1 MVRAMF
7 QVESAQ
13 RDNQTG
19 KTGHSSSMTG
29 LAESKNG
36 TGREATSN
44 VREPSGYRGK
54 LFEWLLIA
62 IAVAYAAG
70 LLLAP
75 LVAIIVGAFGEG
87 LRAAVKEISSTDA
100 ISSLKLTL
108 VMAVGAT
115 AVNTVFGVCIAWV
128 LVRDNFWG
136 RRILNGLVDMPFAV
150 SPVIAGFMLILL
162 FGRGGWLTPIT
173 DALGVKVVFALPGI
187 LLATI
192 FISLPFVIREVA
204 PVLAQVSADQEDAAR
219 TIGANRL
226 LTFWHV
232 TLPAIRWGLL
242 YGVSLTFARAV
253 GEIGAVLVVSGGVS
267 RLTETSTLY
276 IFRSLD
282 DRNYVGANAMAV
294 FLAALSF
301 GILMVIEYFKRRT
314 EQTQTT

>member
-1 MVRAMF
+1 MS
-7 QVESAQ
+7 QVESA
-13 RDNQTG
+13 RKLNR
-19 KTGHSSSMTG
+19 HSLLSRAKIG
-29 LAESKNG
+29 
-36 TGREATSN
+36 
-44 VREPSGYRGK
+44 
-54 LFEWLLIA
+54 EWALIA
-62 IAVAYAAG
+62 IVVLYAAG

-75 LVAIIVGAFGEG
+75 LVAIVWGSLAEG
-87 LRAAVKEISSTDA
+87 LSAFAREMTSADA

-115 AVNTVFGVCIAWV
+115 VINTVFGVCIAWV
-128 LVRDNFWG
+128 LVRDKFWG

-162 FGRGGWLTPIT
+162 FGRTGWFTPLTE
-173 DALGVKVVFALPGI
+173 ALGIKVVFALPGI
-187 LLATI
+187 LLATV

-204 PVLAQVSADQEDAAR
+204 PVLSEVSIEQEDAAF
-219 TIGANRL
+219 TIGASRL

-267 RLTETSTLY
+267 RLTETSTLF

-294 FLAALSF
+294 LLAAISF
-301 GILMVIEYFKRRT
+301 VILLVIESFKMRT
-314 EQTQTT
+314 EKV

>member
-1 MVRAMF
+1 MVKAMF
-7 QVESAQ
+7 QVDSARHHNQ
-13 RDNQTG
+13 RG
-19 KTGHSSSMTG
+19 KNGHSSALNG
-29 LAESKNG
+29 PAGSKNG
-36 TGREATSN
+36 TSGEGKSLGSQ
-44 VREPSGYRGK
+44 SGYKRK
-54 LFEWLLIA
+54 VFEWILIA

-75 LVAIIVGAFGEG
+75 LVAIIMGAFGEG
-87 LRAAVKEISSTDA
+87 LSSAVKEMSSTDA

-108 VMAVGAT
+108 VMAVGAA
-115 AVNTVFGVCIAWV
+115 AVNTIFGVSIAWV
-128 LVRDNFWG
+128 LVRDSFWG

-162 FGRGGWLTPIT
+162 FGRGGWLTPLT

-204 PVLAQVSADQEDAAR
+204 PVLAQVSADQENAAM

-282 DRNYVGANAMAV
+282 DRNYVGANVMAV

-301 GILMVIEYFKRRT
+301 VILMVIEYFKKRT

>member
-1 MVRAMF
+1 MF
-7 QVESAQ
+7 QAEQHYNQVE
-13 RDNQTG
+13 
-19 KTGHSSSMTG
+19 TGHAPSRNNPEGSNHALGRAEGKSDGRASSG
-29 LAESKNG
+29 FR
-36 TGREATSN
+36 GR
-44 VREPSGYRGK
+44 V
-54 LFEWLLIA
+54 FEWVLIA
-62 IAVAYAAG
+62 VVILYAGG

-75 LVAIIVGAFGEG
+75 LAAIVLGAFAEG
-87 LRAAVKEISSTDA
+87 VSAAVREMSSTDA

-108 VMAVGAT
+108 IMAVGAT
-115 AVNTVFGVCIAWV
+115 AVNTFFGVCIAWV

-162 FGRGGWLTPIT
+162 FGRDGWLTPLT
-173 DALGVKVVFALPGI
+173 DALGMKVVFALPGI

-204 PVLAQVSADQEDAAR
+204 PVLAQVSADQEDAAM

-267 RLTETSTLY
+267 RLTETSTLF

-294 FLAALSF
+294 FLAATSF
-301 GILMVIEYFKRRT
+301 IILMVIEFFKKRT
-314 EQTQTT
+314 EQTQSN

>member
-1 MVRAMF
+1 MPQGEKARPGPMRA
-7 QVESAQ
+7 
-13 RDNQTG
+13 RLG
-19 KTGHSSSMTG
+19 
-29 LAESKNG
+29 
-36 TGREATSN
+36 
-44 VREPSGYRGK
+44 
-54 LFEWLLIA
+54 EWALIA
-62 IAVAYAAG
+62 IVVLYGAG

-75 LVAIIVGAFGEG
+75 LVAIVWGSLAEG
-87 LRAAVKEISSTDA
+87 LSAFAREMTSADAV
-100 ISSLKLTL
+100 SSLKLTL

-115 AVNTVFGVCIAWV
+115 VINTIFGVCIAWV

-162 FGRGGWLTPIT
+162 FGRTGWFTPLTE
-173 DALGVKVVFALPGI
+173 ALGIKVVFALPGI
-187 LLATI
+187 LLATV

-204 PVLAQVSADQEDAAR
+204 PVLSEVSIEQENAAF
-219 TIGANRL
+219 TIGASRL
-226 LTFWHV
+226 RTFWHV

-267 RLTETSTLY
+267 RLTETSTLF

-294 FLAALSF
+294 LLAAISF
-301 GILMVIEYFKRRT
+301 VILLVIELLKKRT
-314 EQTQTT
+314 EQTQTL